1 MIASIDPLAW
11 FSRLTSFEDDLAG
24 CLADCVSET
33 LPFDPRSFFALDR
46 VSETLPFDPRS
57 FFALAPHQPF
67 CSPCGC
73 VPLIHSFPA
82 DAEVH
87 ALCQSASADVVDSMF
102 VEDSEMP
109 VLWCVRYHVDSVVDF
124 GPDADSDFDHIRYVT
139 CQISCHVQLDFSAHA
154 DH

>member
-11 FSRLTSFEDDLAG
+11 FSRLTSAEDDLAG
-24 CLADCVSET
+24 CLADCVSEI
-33 LPFDPRSFFALDR
+33 LPFDPH
-46 VSETLPFDPRS
+46 S
-57 FFALAPHQPF
+57 FFALAPYQPL
-67 CSPCGC
+67 CGPCGC

-87 ALCQSASADVVDSMF
+87 ALCQSASADVVGSMF
-102 VEDSEMP
+102 VEGFELLVP
-109 VLWCVRYHVDSVVDF
+109 WCVRYHVDFVVGF

-139 CQISCHVQLDFSAHA
+139 CQVSCHVRLGFSAHA